1 MSLTGLERGKRMPK
15 YVVTWTTNAEVID
28 AKNED
33 EARQI
38 ARALVAD
45 GLAFQEY
52 VNAPIISVEPASEAW
67 TRKDAELGSE

>member
-1 MSLTGLERGKRMPK
+1 MPK

-52 VNAPIISVEPASEAW
+52 ASATIIAMEAEGAAW
-67 TRKDAELGSE
+67 TRKDAELEDS